1 LPFRFSLASVLQL
14 RKSIER
20 REEVSLQTAQ
30 LEVARV
36 RRRIDEL
43 TEEMAKA
50 SQERGRALQNSI
62 SANRLQSMQV
72 EIDAAIEAKQ
82 TLVETLQ
89 TLQLQRD
96 IQVKIYKD
104 AHRGRR
110 VLSEL
115 QAQKRNLYEQEEL
128 RKHQKQLDEIFVA
141 RWLRS

>member
-1 LPFRFSLASVLQL
+1 
-14 RKSIER
+14 
-20 REEVSLQTAQ
+20 
-30 LEVARV
+30 
-36 RRRIDEL
+36 
-43 TEEMAKA
+43 MAKA

-128 RKHQKQLDEIFVA
+128 RKQQKQTDEIFAA

>member
-1 LPFRFSLASVLQL
+1 MSL
-14 RKSIER
+14 K
-20 REEVSLQTAQ
+20 TAQ

-72 EIDAAIEAKQ
+72 EINAAIEAKQ
-82 TLVETLQ
+82 TLLETLQ
-89 TLQLQRD
+89 TLTLQRD
-96 IQVKIYKD
+96 MQMEIYRD

-110 VLSEL
+110 VLTEL
-115 QAQKRNLYEQEEL
+115 RAQKRNLYEQEEL
-128 RKHQKQLDEIFVA
+128 RRQQKQLDEIFAA

>member
-1 LPFRFSLASVLQL
+1 MPFRFSLASVLQL

-20 REEVSLQTAQ
+20 REEMSLKTAQ

-72 EIDAAIEAKQ
+72 EINAAIEAKQ
-82 TLVETLQ
+82 TLLETLQ
-89 TLQLQRD
+89 TLTLQRD
-96 IQVKIYKD
+96 MQMEIYRD

-110 VLSEL
+110 VLTEL
-115 QAQKRNLYEQEEL
+115 RAQKRNLYEQEEL
-128 RKHQKQLDEIFVA
+128 RRQQKQLDEIFAA